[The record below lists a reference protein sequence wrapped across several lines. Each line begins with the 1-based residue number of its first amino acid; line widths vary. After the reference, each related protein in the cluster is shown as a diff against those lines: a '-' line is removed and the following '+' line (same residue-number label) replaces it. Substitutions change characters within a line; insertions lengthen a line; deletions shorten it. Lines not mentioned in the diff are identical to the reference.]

1 MVTAT
6 MIQQNMEVLG
16 SDGDLVG
23 IVDHVERTGGV
34 IVTKDDPMGG
44 GRPISIPLAWVF
56 HVECKV
62 HLRQPAAQAKAD
74 LVRH

>member
-1 MVTAT
+1 
-6 MIQQNMEVLG
+6 MEVLG

-23 IVDHVERTGGV
+23 IVDHVERAGGV
-34 IVTKDDPMGG
+34 ILTKDDPASG
-44 GRPISIPLAWVF
+44 PLFAIPLEWVF

-62 HLRQPAAQAKAD
+62 HLRQPAAEAKAG